1 MFLERITLGLLSKT
15 QTFHHPICDGFHSH
29 ALEQILY
36 HHVYGLVTSFSKL
49 QPGTQ
54 VQFTVHLSLFTLIFL
69 ENVFVIILNIN
80 AVQKIYIADY
90 SFANLSQTLAIYTLR
105 EERLFLRYLN
115 MVKESLLSE
124 FFLY

>member
-1 MFLERITLGLLSKT
+1 MVPERIPLELLFKT
-15 QTFHHPICDGFHSH
+15 QTFHHPIFDGLHSH
-29 ALEQILY
+29 ALQQMLH

-49 QPGTQ
+49 RPGTQ
-54 VQFTVHLSLFTLIFL
+54 VQFTVHLSLFTLISL

-105 EERLFLRYLN
+105 KERLFFAVPEHGKR
-115 MVKESLLSE
+115 KPIK
-124 FFLY
+124 